1 MGRKCVFVT
10 QRDHQKYV
18 STYKTVDMQ
27 VNGYESLLFQ
37 ISEHIIQGALQQ
49 HLEFLL
55 IVVSCCLANHNGHI
69 HWDRT

>member
-1 MGRKCVFVT
+1 MCFCYTKKRPSI
-10 QRDHQKYV
+10 KYV

-49 HLEFLL
+49 QYLEFLQ
-55 IVVSCCLANHNGHI
+55 IVVSRCLANHNGHI

>member
-1 MGRKCVFVT
+1 MTG
-10 QRDHQKYV
+10 V

-37 ISEHIIQGALQQ
+37 ISEHIIQGALNNNNI
-49 HLEFLL
+49 LNFLQ
-55 IVVSCCLANHNGHI
+55 IVVSRLANHNGHI